1 MKKYNQTDYAIN
13 KKSPHIVYAYGDEIV
28 EITIDDYLKQ
38 NPTKSEEDFKVLK
51 ELSDEIYHEQAV
63 EENKNNRNTL
73 QLDDYADNL
82 LSSSKCVLQG
92 MIDNDDLRKTRLA
105 TVELL
110 NSGKLTDVQ
119 KDRFIKYYFQG
130 ISSREIAK
138 KDCVNHKSVLESLNA
153 ANKKLKKYFKKF

>member
-63 EENKNNRNTL
+63 EENKNNRNTVK
-73 QLDDYADNL
+73 LDDYADSL
-82 LSSSKCVLQG
+82 LSTSKCVLQG
-92 MIDNDDLRKTRLA
+92 MIDEDDLRKTNRA
-105 TVELL
+105 TYKLL
-110 NSGKLTDVQ
+110 KSGELTDVQ
-119 KDRFIKYYFQG
+119 RSRFIEHYINGK
-130 ISSREIAK
+130 SAREIAK
-138 KDCVNHKSVLESLNA
+138 KEDVNVTSVTRSLA
-153 ANKKLKKYFKKF
+153 YSRSKLKKYFEKK